1 MQLLYWDL
9 AMKKLRMTVVDSA
22 GNFDQG
28 IGSIEARMLEWS
40 SFGNFADGRV
50 LEYKWKTAFSNEG
63 NTHFHTG
70 FVTVDGLQG
79 NFSDTLKWVAR

>member
-28 IGSIEARMLEWS
+28 IGSIEAGMLEWS

-50 LEYKWKTAFSNEG
+50 VEYKWKTTFSIDG
-63 NTHFHTG
+63 NPHVHTG
-70 FVTVDGLQG
+70 FVKVDGVQS
-79 NFSDTLKWVAR
+79 NFSVTQERVGR

>member
-1 MQLLYWDL
+1 
-9 AMKKLRMTVVDSA
+9 
-22 GNFDQG
+22 
-28 IGSIEARMLEWS
+28 MLEWS
-40 SFGNFADGRV
+40 SFGNFADGRA

-63 NTHFHTG
+63 NTHVHTG

>member
-50 LEYKWKTAFSNEG
+50 LE
-63 NTHFHTG
+63 
-70 FVTVDGLQG
+70 
-79 NFSDTLKWVAR
+79 